1 MSAGG
6 DLGNPLRKFKL
17 VFLGEQSGESV
28 LWAGLGYPPLN
39 AKHAYMLKA
48 MYVILVDFLKVS
60 AGSEGCAG
68 WLWLIDACI
77 GSICGCRKLN

>member
-28 LWAGLGYPPLN
+28 HGEVWVIIPYCHTCVYAEGHVCNPSDLGSLRWNREGAPTGCGLVWFG
-39 AKHAYMLKA
+39 
-48 MYVILVDFLKVS
+48 LV
-60 AGSEGCAG
+60 
-68 WLWLIDACI
+68 
-77 GSICGCRKLN
+77 